1 MVRNLPVVERT
12 GSQLEQMEP
21 AILQLPERRVRQ
33 AVDIL
38 VTAFR
43 DDPVLTFFLN
53 NPSRRTLAF
62 RAFFANIVRAHLRF
76 GHVYAA
82 VLEDRVAGVAVW
94 RPPGA
99 GGETLRDRVRT
110 LSAQL
115 LVRSLFPRTAGDLF
129 RGFAATIALH
139 PRAPHWYLFF
149 MGVDVDLRGRGIGSK
164 LVAPVLDL
172 ADRTGTLCYLETPF
186 PRTHA
191 FYQRQGFEISSES
204 HPFRGAPTLWT
215 MTRHPNPRE
224 Q

>member
-1 MVRNLPVVERT
+1 
-12 GSQLEQMEP
+12 MEP
-21 AILQLPERRVRQ
+21 AILRLPERRVGE
-33 AVDIL
+33 AVDVL
-38 VTAFR
+38 ARAFR

-53 NPSRRTLAF
+53 KPNRRTMAF

-82 VLEDRVAGVAVW
+82 LVENQVAGVAVW
-94 RPPGA
+94 RPPTA
-99 GGETLRDRVRT
+99 GNETLRDRMRT
-110 LSAQL
+110 RSTQL
-115 LVRSLFPRTAGDLF
+115 LVRVLFPRTAGDLF

-139 PRAPHWYLFF
+139 PQAPHWYLFF
-149 MGVDVDLRGRGIGSK
+149 MGVDVALQGRGIGSK
-164 LVAPVLDL
+164 LVSPVLEL

-191 FYQRQGFEISSES
+191 FYQRLGFEISSES

-215 MTRHPNPRE
+215 MTRRPSPRE